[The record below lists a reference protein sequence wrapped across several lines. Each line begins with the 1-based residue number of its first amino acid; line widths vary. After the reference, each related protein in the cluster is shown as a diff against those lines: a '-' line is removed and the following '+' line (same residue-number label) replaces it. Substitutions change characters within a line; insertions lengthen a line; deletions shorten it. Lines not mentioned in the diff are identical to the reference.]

1 MIRIGLVAGEA
12 SGDNLGA
19 GLIHEIKNNL
29 DNVTVEGIGGEKL
42 SKTGM
47 NILYPMERLSVMGF
61 TEVLGRYRELK
72 KMRDDLIAYFLE
84 NPPDIFI
91 GIDAPDFNLGL
102 EQALKEADIKTVH
115 YVSPSVYAWREYRV
129 KNIKKSADLILNLFP
144 FESEIYKKYNI
155 ANKYVGHPLADIIHQ
170 DINISEK
177 RKELN
182 LPDFPDDTVVV
193 ALLAGSRLSEV
204 KKIAEPLLKAAALS
218 YKENDK
224 LHFVSS
230 FVNEKTLQVFKDIK
244 DEVAEDLEVQLF
256 IDKTHDVMA
265 ASDIIILASGT
276 ATLEAML
283 FNKPMIVVY
292 RLSWLTYRIVKCLA
306 KIPYASLPNILAGKR
321 IVPEYLQY
329 QCTAE
334 NISNEL
340 NSLLSSD
347 EKKENMKKEFSGL
360 SGQLRKN
367 ANKQA
372 ATTVLEL
379 IEGKA
384 NA

>member
-1 MIRIGLVAGEA
+1 
-12 SGDNLGA
+12 
-19 GLIHEIKNNL
+19 
-29 DNVTVEGIGGEKL
+29 
-42 SKTGM
+42 
-47 NILYPMERLSVMGF
+47 
-61 TEVLGRYRELK
+61 
-72 KMRDDLIAYFLE
+72 
-84 NPPDIFI
+84 DIFI

-102 EQALKEADIKTVH
+102 EQVLKEAGVKTVH

-144 FESEIYKKYNI
+144 FESEIYKKYDV
-155 ANKYVGHPLADIIHQ
+155 ANKYVGHPLADMISQ
-170 DINISEK
+170 NINVSEK

-182 LPDFPDDTVVV
+182 LPDDKVVV
-193 ALLAGSRLSEV
+193 ALLAGSRLSEI
-204 KKIAEPLLKAAALS
+204 KKIAEPLLKAAVLS
-218 YKENDK
+218 NKENNNLK
-224 LHFVSS
+224 FVSS
-230 FVNEKTLQVFKDIK
+230 FVNEKTLQVFKEIK
-244 DEVAEDLEVQLF
+244 DEVAADLNVELF
-256 IDKTHDVMA
+256 VDKTHDVMA

-292 RLSWLTYRIVKCLA
+292 RLSWLTYRIVKCFA

-329 QCTAE
+329 QCTVE

-340 NSLLSSD
+340 NSLLNSE

-367 ANKQA
+367 ADKQA
-372 ATTVLEL
+372 AKAVLEL
-379 IEGKA
+379 IQGKA
-384 NA
+384 HA

>member
-19 GLIHEIKNNL
+19 GLIHEIKNNS

-72 KMRDDLIAYFLE
+72 KMRDDLIKYFLK

-102 EQALKEADIKTVH
+102 EQVLKEAGVKTVH

-144 FESEIYKKYNI
+144 FESEIYKKYDV
-155 ANKYVGHPLADIIHQ
+155 ANKYVGHPLADMISQ
-170 DINISEK
+170 NINVSEK

-182 LPDFPDDTVVV
+182 LPDDKVVV
-193 ALLAGSRLSEV
+193 ALLAGSRLSEI
-204 KKIAEPLLKAAALS
+204 KKIAEPLLKAAVLS
-218 YKENDK
+218 NKENNNLK
-224 LHFVSS
+224 FVSS
-230 FVNEKTLQVFKDIK
+230 FVNEKTLQVFKEIK
-244 DEVAEDLEVQLF
+244 DEVAADLNVELF
-256 IDKTHDVMA
+256 VDKTHDVMA

-292 RLSWLTYRIVKCLA
+292 RLSWLTYRIVKCFA

-329 QCTAE
+329 QCTVE

-340 NSLLSSD
+340 NSLLNSE

-367 ANKQA
+367 ADKQA
-372 ATTVLEL
+372 AKAVLEL
-379 IEGKA
+379 IQGKA
-384 NA
+384 HA

>member
-19 GLIHEIKNNL
+19 GLIHEIKNHS

-72 KMRDDLIAYFLE
+72 KIRDDLIEYFLE
-84 NPPDIFI
+84 NPPDVFI

-102 EQALKEADIKTVH
+102 EQALKNSGIKTVH

-144 FESEIYKKYNI
+144 FESEIYKKHDV
-155 ANKYVGHPLADIIHQ
+155 ANKYVGHPLADTIK
-170 DINISEK
+170 NAENVSVS

-182 LPDFPDDTVVV
+182 IASDKVVV
-193 ALLAGSRLSEV
+193 ALLAGSRSSEI
-204 KKIAEPLLKAAALS
+204 KKLTAPLLQAALIS
-218 YKENDK
+218 VKTNIN
-224 LHFVSS
+224 LCFISS
-230 FVNEKTLQVFKDIK
+230 FVNEQSLELFNEIK
-244 DEVAEDLEVQLF
+244 KVVAPDLEVF
-256 IDKTHDVMA
+256 TFVDKTHAVMS
-265 ASDIIILASGT
+265 ASDIIVLASGT

-292 RLSWLTYRIVKCLA
+292 RLSWITHLIVKMLA

-340 NSLLSSD
+340 NSLLISD
-347 EKKENMKKEFSGL
+347 EKKDDMKRKFSGL
-360 SGQLRKN
+360 SDQLRKG
-367 ANKQA
+367 ADKQA
-372 ATTVLEL
+372 AKAVMDL
-379 IEGKA
+379 IQSEV

>member
-12 SGDNLGA
+12 SGENLGA
-19 GLIHEIKNNL
+19 GLIHEIKNNV
-29 DNVTVEGIGGEKL
+29 DNISVEGIGGEKL
-42 SKTGM
+42 SKMGM

-72 KMRDDLIAYFLE
+72 KMRDDLIKHFIQ
-84 NPPDIFI
+84 NPPDVFI

-102 EQALKEADIKTVH
+102 EQALKEAGIKTIH

-129 KNIKKSADLILNLFP
+129 KNIKKSVDLMLNLFP
-144 FESEIYKKYNI
+144 FESEIYKKYDVI
-155 ANKYVGHPLADIIHQ
+155 NKFVGHPLADK
-170 DINISEK
+170 INRNVNASEK

-182 LPDFPDDTVVV
+182 LPNDKTIV
-193 ALLAGSRLSEV
+193 ALLSGSRLSEI
-204 KKIAEPLLKAAALS
+204 KKIAQPLLKAAVLS
-218 YKENDK
+218 SQGNEQ

-230 FVNEKTLQVFKDIK
+230 FVNDKSLEMFKSIK
-244 DEVAEDLEVQLF
+244 DEVATDLNVEMFV
-256 IDKTHDVMA
+256 DKTHDVMA
-265 ASDIIILASGT
+265 SSDIIVLASGT

-292 RLSWLTYRIVKCLA
+292 RLSWLTYLIVKWLA
-306 KIPYASLPNILAGKR
+306 KIPYASLPNILAGKK

-334 NISNEL
+334 NISKAL
-340 NSLLSSD
+340 NSLLSSE

-360 SGQLRKN
+360 SEQLRKN
-367 ANKQA
+367 ADKQA
-372 ATTVLEL
+372 ANAVLEL
-379 IEGKA
+379 IQRDVHA
-384 NA
+384 